1 VEVLILVGALLLIVL
16 ASELFTNAV
25 EWAGSL
31 LHVGSGA
38 TGSILAAV
46 GTALPETVVVVV
58 ALAGG
63 GGAAQ
68 RVAVGAVL
76 GSSFLLLTLGAGIT
90 GFAVLTRKRRRQL
103 VAERAQVRRDLNVF
117 LTAFP
122 CAIAATVLTRPER
135 IVVGVLLLAI
145 YAAYAR
151 ATLRAGGPRDEMPE
165 PLHLLRLTRGWGRAR
180 RSRAKRS
187 EAEAR
192 SALPR
197 RGAVGLQLAAGVV
210 LLVVGSE
217 LFVQALEGAAQSFGI
232 DSLVL
237 ALIVVPFATE
247 LPETMNSV
255 LWVRSGDDT
264 LAFGNVAGAAAFQAC
279 ILGFLGLSFTGW
291 DLGAAGLI
299 SAGCTFVT
307 GLFLLAVLRG
317 GRVHGALLAGAALPW
332 VGYAVA
338 ELLTRGRLGG

>member
-1 VEVLILVGALLLIVL
+1 VDVLSLVGALLLIVL

-31 LHVGSGA
+31 LRLSTGA
-38 TGSILAAV
+38 TGSLLAAL
-46 GTALPETVVVVV
+46 GTALPETVVVIV

-63 GGAAQ
+63 GSGSEG
-68 RVAVGAVL
+68 VAVGAVL

-90 GFAVLTRKRRRQL
+90 GFALLARRRRPHL
-103 VAERAQVRRDLNVF
+103 AAESAQVRRDLGVF
-117 LTAFP
+117 LTTFP
-122 CAIAATVLTRPER
+122 CAIVATILTRPER

-151 ATLRAGGPRDEMPE
+151 ATVVAGNVRDETPE
-165 PLHLLRLTRGWGRAR
+165 PLHLLRWRASPPGAER
-180 RSRAKRS
+180 R
-187 EAEAR
+187 
-192 SALPR
+192 PH
-197 RGAVGLQLAAGVV
+197 RGAVTLQLLAGVV
-210 LLVVGSE
+210 LLVVGSG
-217 LFVQALEGAAQSFGI
+217 LFVRALEGAARSFGI

-247 LPETMNSV
+247 LPETVNSV
-255 LWVRSGDDT
+255 LWVRSGDDS

-279 ILGFLGLSFTGW
+279 ILGFIGLSFTAW

-299 SAGCTFVT
+299 SAGCTLVT
-307 GLFLLAVLRG
+307 ALFLLAVTRG
-317 GRVHGALLAGAALPW
+317 GRAHGALLAGAVLPW
-332 VGYAVA
+332 LGYAVA